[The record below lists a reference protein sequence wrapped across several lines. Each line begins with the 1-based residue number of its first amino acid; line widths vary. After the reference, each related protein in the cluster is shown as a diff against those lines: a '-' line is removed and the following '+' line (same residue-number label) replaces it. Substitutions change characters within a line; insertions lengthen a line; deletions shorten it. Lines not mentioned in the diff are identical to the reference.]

1 MNFIRVTI
9 AALNK
14 KLLKDLAD
22 AFHDRL
28 NLFGKHVNI
37 AMILNDH

>member
-9 AALNK
+9 AARNK

-28 NLFGKHVNI
+28 NLFGKHLNI
-37 AMILNDH
+37 AMTLNDH